1 MSGAGIIAI
10 FELFGLLSYSLIAK
24 WYVMP
29 RLNTLQRS
37 QALQPLLLFQS
48 FRYIGLSFVGPE
60 SVAGVL
66 PETLARDA
74 AFGDLLA
81 AVLAL
86 VALAALRL
94 HWPSTIAVVLVWL
107 FNIEG
112 TADLLRAF
120 YGAFT
125 TGTFNTI
132 GGIGYWIVGFY
143 VPALLVTHFL
153 IFKLL
158 LQPERT
164 QS

>member
-29 RLNTLQRS
+29 RLNTLPRS
-37 QALQPLLLFQS
+37 QALQPLLLFHS

-66 PETLARDA
+66 PESLARDA

-94 HWPSTIAVVLVWL
+94 HWPSTIAMVLVWL

-125 TGTFNTI
+125 TGAFNTI
-132 GGIGYWIVGFY
+132 GGLAYWIVGFY

-158 LQPERT
+158 LKREHS